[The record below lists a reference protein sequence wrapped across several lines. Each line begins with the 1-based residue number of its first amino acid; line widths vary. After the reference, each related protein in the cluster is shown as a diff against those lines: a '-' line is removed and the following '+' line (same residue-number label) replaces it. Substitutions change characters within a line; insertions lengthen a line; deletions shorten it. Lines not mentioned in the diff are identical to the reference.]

1 MSEAPVA
8 DATVLIYLARIGHLS
23 LLDRLYP
30 DVLVPTAVY
39 EECVERG
46 RAEGYQDAITI
57 DGAFEQGLTLLEL
70 DLDPARRIEQLRKSA
85 ELGSGEAAVIAGA
98 IDRNTRC
105 LTDDRA
111 ARQTG
116 EAMGLEV
123 GGTIY
128 VLLRALEEELLSL
141 EDYIDAID
149 TLVEEGFRMDAKLY
163 RRAIEAGRTLGE

>member
-23 LLDRLYP
+23 LLDELYP
-30 DVLVPTAVY
+30 DVLVPRSVY

-46 RAEGYQDAITI
+46 RSEGYQDAIAI
-57 DGAFEQGLTLLEL
+57 DEAFEHGLTLLEL
-70 DLDPARRIEQLRKSA
+70 ESDTVRRAKQFRNSA
-85 ELGSGEAAVIAGA
+85 GLGSGEAAVIAGA
-98 IDRNTRC
+98 LDRSTRC
-105 LTDDRA
+105 LTDDHS
-111 ARQTG
+111 ARQTA

-128 VLLRALEEELLSL
+128 ILFRALDKGLLSL
-141 EDYIDAID
+141 EDYIDAVD
-149 TLVEEGFRMDAKLY
+149 TLVEEGFRMDARLY